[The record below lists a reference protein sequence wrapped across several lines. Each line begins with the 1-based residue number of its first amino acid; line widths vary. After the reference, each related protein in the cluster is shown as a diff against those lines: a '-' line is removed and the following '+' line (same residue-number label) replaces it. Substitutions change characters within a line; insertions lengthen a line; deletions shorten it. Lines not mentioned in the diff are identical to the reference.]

1 MSMILPKLWLARIP
15 KYWDRII
22 PKNYPESTSE
32 FSVMYSTQEIAKA
45 VEEMEKN
52 VNTEESVLNN
62 EDFVAENTFVSD
74 YLGTYDVSGASGE
87 LTLLS
92 PVEVTAN
99 NVSVLALHL
108 NAENNE
114 WEKVEDAQIIDG
126 YVWGTL
132 ESFSPI
138 AVFLVKRE
146 SYIDD
151 SKSNYKGPMF
161 VCNGL
166 ATTIFSN
173 EDGKVIARDANGKET
188 EITSDMVI
196 AGGSVDG
203 TDLESTYIYC
213 KGKVPN
219 KIITGSFG
227 LEDKSVSVK
236 NAVVIFDSVESEKGI
251 MGSGYMNKIENLDI
265 TVLNSKINYV
275 GTGDSINRAT
285 NKDSNTVETCS
296 LAGNSWVK
304 KSNIKVK
311 NSVIEIVYGGGAS
324 GLTYTDSANLEVD
337 GGNYKWITAGGSNGA
352 SGSCNLTVKNATS
365 ENIQSVNRGT
375 INEAKMN
382 VIDSKVNLFCG
393 GNKESDVTG
402 KILNNVSVNINGGE
416 VVLSQGTQEGK
427 LIETAEQA
435 LSLIK
440 EVNVIKTTDL
450 TYADN
455 AEEVLGGII
464 KFI

>member
-32 FSVMYSTQEIAKA
+32 FSVMYSTQEIANA

-62 EDFVAENTFVSD
+62 EEFVAENTFVSD

-99 NVSVLALHL
+99 NVSALALHL
-108 NAENNE
+108 NTANNE

-236 NAVVIFDSVESEKGI
+236 NAVIIFDSVESEKGI

-285 NKDSNTVETCS
+285 NKDSNTLETCS

-311 NSVIEIVYGGGAS
+311 NSVIEIVYGGGTS
-324 GLTYTDSANLEVD
+324 GLTYTDSANLEID

-440 EVNVIKTTDL
+440 EVNVAKTTDL

-464 KFI
+464 KFV

>member
-62 EDFVAENTFVSD
+62 EEFVAENTFVSD

-99 NVSVLALHL
+99 NVSALALHL
-108 NAENNE
+108 NTANNE

-236 NAVVIFDSVESEKGI
+236 NAVIIFDSVESEKGI

-285 NKDSNTVETCS
+285 NKDSNTLETCS

-311 NSVIEIVYGGGAS
+311 NSVIEIVYGGGTS
-324 GLTYTDSANLEVD
+324 GLTYTDSANLEID

-440 EVNVIKTTDL
+440 EVNVAKTTDL

-464 KFI
+464 KFV

>member
-1 MSMILPKLWLARIP
+1 
-15 KYWDRII
+15 
-22 PKNYPESTSE
+22 
-32 FSVMYSTQEIAKA
+32 
-45 VEEMEKN
+45 
-52 VNTEESVLNN
+52 
-62 EDFVAENTFVSD
+62 
-74 YLGTYDVSGASGE
+74 
-87 LTLLS
+87 
-92 PVEVTAN
+92 
-99 NVSVLALHL
+99 
-108 NAENNE
+108 
-114 WEKVEDAQIIDG
+114 
-126 YVWGTL
+126 
-132 ESFSPI
+132 
-138 AVFLVKRE
+138 
-146 SYIDD
+146 
-151 SKSNYKGPMF
+151 MF

-166 ATTIFSN
+166 ATIIFSN

-227 LEDKSVSVK
+227 LEDKSVLVK

-285 NKDSNTVETCS
+285 NKDSNTLETCS

-324 GLTYTDSANLEVD
+324 GLTYTDSANLEID

-352 SGSCNLTVKNATS
+352 SGSCNLTVKNVTS

-440 EVNVIKTTDL
+440 EVNVAKTTDL

-464 KFI
+464 KFV